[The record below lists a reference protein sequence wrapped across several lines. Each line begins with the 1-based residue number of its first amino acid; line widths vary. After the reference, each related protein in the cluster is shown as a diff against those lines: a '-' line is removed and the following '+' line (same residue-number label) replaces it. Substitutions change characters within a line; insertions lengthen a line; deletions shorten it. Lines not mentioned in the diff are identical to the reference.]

1 MKMNNWLAGA
11 LALSSLTML
20 AQEQETVDILN
31 RAPIAT
37 DRPDIT
43 ESAQITPAGWF
54 QYEGGYQFSRS
65 AETYGAETNED
76 KNQVEQVL
84 RFGINNKLEVRAV
97 INANTLKT
105 SSIGVVGP
113 MRMTGVDPITLG
125 IKYNLLE
132 ETTFLPH
139 ATWLSHITS
148 PRLAAGDY
156 RAPSQSNL
164 VFHEQRLMLEKSLTD
179 RFGIASNIGVSGG
192 LAGSNGFISDGM
204 FSLAAG
210 YDLGNHYGIYVEYFS
225 EWFWAGNQFYNT
237 PYFDGGFTKLLS
249 NDLQLDVY
257 AGFNLSAYTS
267 ANLPTTGIF
276 IGTGISYR
284 LPLARYLK

>member
-20 AQEQETVDILN
+20 AQEQEAVDILN
-31 RAPIAT
+31 MAPIAT
-37 DRPDIT
+37 DRPNFT
-43 ESAQITPAGWF
+43 ESAQITPVGWL

-65 AETYGAETNED
+65 AETNED
-76 KNQVEQVL
+76 RNQVEQML
-84 RFGINNKLEVRAV
+84 RFGINNKLEARAV

-113 MRMTGVDPITLG
+113 MRMTGVDPVTFG
-125 IKYNLLE
+125 FKYNLLV
-132 ETTFLPH
+132 ETNFLPH
-139 ATWLSHITS
+139 ATWLSHVTL
-148 PRLAAGDY
+148 PWVVAGDY
-156 RAPSQSNL
+156 RAPAQTNL
-164 VFHEQRLMLEKSLTD
+164 VFHEQRLMLEKSLTK
-179 RFGIASNIGVSGG
+179 RLGIASNLGVSGG
-192 LAGSNGFISDGM
+192 LVGSNGFVSDGM
-204 FSLAAG
+204 FSLAAD
-210 YDLGNHYGIYVEYFS
+210 YDLGSDCGIYVEYFS
-225 EWFWAGNQFYNT
+225 EWFWAGSQFYNT

>member
-20 AQEQETVDILN
+20 AQEQETSDILEM
-31 RAPIAT
+31 APIAT

-43 ESAQITPAGWF
+43 ESAQITPVGWF
-54 QYEGGYQFSRS
+54 QYEGGFQFSS
-65 AETYGAETNED
+65 AAETYGAQTNTD
-76 KNQVEQVL
+76 RNQLEQVL

-97 INANTLKT
+97 INANTVKT
-105 SSIGVVGP
+105 TSTGVVGP
-113 MRMTGVDPITLG
+113 MRMTGVDPVTFG

-132 ETTFLPH
+132 ETAFLPH
-139 ATWLSHITS
+139 ATWLSHVTL
-148 PRLAAGDY
+148 PWVAAGDY
-156 RAPSQSNL
+156 RAPVQSNL
-164 VFHEQRLMLEKSLTD
+164 VFHEQRLMLEKSLTT
-179 RFGIASNIGVSGG
+179 RLGIASNIGVSGG

-210 YDLGNHYGIYVEYFS
+210 YDLGNDFGIYVEYFS
-225 EWFWAGNQFYNT
+225 EWFWTGSQFYNT

-257 AGFNLSAYTS
+257 AGLNLSTYTN

-284 LPLARYLK
+284 IPLAGYLK